1 MVLDFRALKARMKP
15 EFHANFEKYY
25 PAKSLASVG
34 FKRKVCKNCGRGF
47 WSAAERDVCDEP
59 VCSGGYRFIGEK
71 LTRKRFAYK
80 EAWDE
85 YVKVFGKWGY
95 VPIERYPVVC
105 RWYEDLYFVNAG
117 VNDFQP
123 YVISGE
129 VEPPA
134 PAVLEPQFCLRFQD
148 IDSVGITGRHYSGFI
163 MVGQHTFNTAKR
175 HVFFKDEGILQI
187 HEFLTK
193 GLGIKAEEV
202 VYHEDVWAGG
212 GNFGPSMEFFCRG
225 LELGNQV
232 YMQYK
237 VLPDGTSQELK
248 TRVIDMGAGL
258 ERWSWFSQG
267 NPMSYD
273 STFPQVMKHL
283 YKVSGVKPDEKLML
297 KFGNYAGLL
306 SIDDVDDINSVWGR
320 ISKELGIDMAKLKD
334 EVYRMRALYAIAD
347 HTRSLLVAIHDGA
360 LPSNVGGGYNLRTL
374 LRRCWSLNDE
384 FGLDIE
390 VEKVFEEHIG
400 EFGKWYT
407 DLKETGS
414 LFDIVAVERERYKE
428 NQAKGRKLIE
438 KEKDMTVAKMVE
450 LYDSHGIA
458 PDVMQKITGIQIP
471 DDFYKKVEERH
482 EKQVK
487 TDEVKEEKD
496 LTGIPLT
503 KLLYYEDSE
512 KLDFEAELLSMSG
525 GLGGD
530 EGHVILDKTLFYP
543 GGGGQETDKG
553 HLQIGSNRYDVVS
566 VEKKKGGI
574 IAHKINNFSR
584 LWGDDSR
591 VDDKVKGYVDK
602 RRRLQLVQHHT
613 ATHIVNAS
621 ARTVLGPHIWQA
633 GAHKSEKFSRLDI
646 THYKAVSQEEL
657 KKIEE
662 RANEIVREAHP
673 VEINW
678 MRRNDAEGKYGMRLY
693 QGGAVPGT
701 KLRIVS
707 IPGIDTEACGGTHL
721 KNTKEAGRIK
731 LLSAKR
737 IQDGVVRLEFTAGEA
752 SEREIREDAEK
763 FILVK
768 IHLDEFL
775 QQQIRI
781 QKKLQRDLEPFM
793 QMQRRMAEIMGPAM
807 QMQKRLAESLEPVE
821 RMQEQLRQNLEPLE
835 TSFKIIAEKVAPQM
849 EESARIFSVPKE
861 KLGETI
867 NRFTTEI
874 NQMEEKIMGLGG
886 EPPSDIDLDDTPAL
900 GISGTS
906 RYLFDRWKE
915 DRKILEKLQ
924 AEASGDLVSD
934 IEAKFTESNVVK
946 HVTSG
951 LMVKA
956 LTEAANAAV
965 SKPGRLLILVN
976 MAGDKVNVV
985 VASSGKANAGDVCK
999 RLCALLGGGGGG
1011 KQALAMGGGNAKDA
1025 ERILEELNY

>member
-1 MVLDFRALKARMKP
+1 MAFDFRALKAKMKP
-15 EFHANFEKYY
+15 EFHRNFRKYY
-25 PAKSLASVG
+25 PAESLESVG
-34 FKRKVCKNCGRGF
+34 FTRRVCKSCGRGF

-85 YVKVFGKWGY
+85 YVKTFGKWGY

-163 MVGQHTFNTAKR
+163 MVGQHTFNTPER
-175 HVFFKDEGILQI
+175 HVFFKDEGILQM
-187 HEFLTK
+187 HEFLTM
-193 GLGIKAEEV
+193 GLGINPAEIC
-202 VYHEDVWAGG
+202 YHEDVWAGG

-237 VLPDGTSQELK
+237 VLPDGSSKELN

-273 STFPQVMKHL
+273 STFPNVMKHL
-283 YKVSGVKPDEKLML
+283 YRVSGWKPDEKLML

-320 ISKELGIDMAKLKD
+320 IAKELGVGLSELK
-334 EVYRMRALYAIAD
+334 EQVYRTRALYAIAD

-384 FGLDIE
+384 FDLDVE

-414 LFDIVAVERERYKE
+414 LFDIIAVERERYME
-428 NQAKGRKLIE
+428 SQEKGRKLIE
-438 KEKDMTVAKMVE
+438 KEKDMTVEKMVE

-482 EKQVK
+482 EAAEK
-487 TDEVKEEKD
+487 TEAKEEIKVPGG
-496 LTGIPLT
+496 LPETVRGF
-503 KLLYYEDSE
+503 YEDQ
-512 KLDFEAELLSMSG
+512 ELKEFKSKVLAVF
-525 GLGGD
+525 D
-530 EGHVILDKTLFYP
+530 GHVVLDKTYFYP
-543 GGGGQETDKG
+543 EGGGQESDFGTCAGK
-553 HLQIGSNRYDVVS
+553 
-566 VEKKKGGI
+566 
-574 IAHKINNFSR
+574 
-584 LWGDDSR
+584 
-591 VDDKVKGYVDK
+591 KVKYVQKIGKIILHDVEDAASIKVGSTVECKLDDK
-602 RRRLQLVQHHT
+602 RRIQLMQHHT

-621 ARTVLGPHIWQA
+621 ARSILGPHIWQA
-633 GAHKSEKFSRLDI
+633 GAHKSEESSRLDI
-646 THYKAVSQEEL
+646 THYKAVSHQEL
-657 KKIEE
+657 KTIEDK
-662 RANEIVREAHP
+662 ANIIVAEARP
-673 VEINW
+673 VEIKW
-678 MRRNDAEGKYGMRLY
+678 MKRNDAESKYGMRLY

-701 KLRIVS
+701 ELRIVS
-707 IPGIDTEACGGTHL
+707 IPGVDTEACGGTHL
-721 KNTKEAGRIK
+721 KNTKEAGHIK

-737 IQDGVVRLEFTAGEA
+737 IQDGVVRLEFTAGGASRRESGKEEELYSDVASALGVKAGYMPGKVQEA
-752 SEREIREDAEK
+752 ARIFRVQPEQLPQTIDKFRKEHAEDAEL
-763 FILVK
+763 IRRLGG
-768 IHLDEFL
+768 HLESPGGSDDLADASNKLFEAWKQNKKTVERL
-775 QQQIRI
+775 QA
-781 QKKLQRDLEPFM
+781 D
-793 QMQRRMAEIMGPAM
+793 ASGN
-807 QMQKRLAESLEPVE
+807 LAE
-821 RMQEQLRQNLEPLE
+821 
-835 TSFKIIAEKVAPQM
+835 
-849 EESARIFSVPKE
+849 
-861 KLGETI
+861 
-867 NRFTTEI
+867 
-874 NQMEEKIMGLGG
+874 
-886 EPPSDIDLDDTPAL
+886 
-900 GISGTS
+900 
-906 RYLFDRWKE
+906 
-915 DRKILEKLQ
+915 
-924 AEASGDLVSD
+924 D
-934 IEAKFTESNVVK
+934 IESKFAGSDTVK
-946 HVTSG
+946 HLTRG
-951 LMVKA
+951 LTVKA
-956 LTEAANAAV
+956 LTDLANKAI

-976 MAGDKVNVV
+976 TAGDKVNVV
-985 VASSGKANAGDVCK
+985 VASSGKRNAGDVCR
-999 RLCALLGGGGGG
+999 RLCAALGGGGGG
-1011 KQALAMGGGNAKDA
+1011 KPALAMGGGNAKDA
-1025 ERILEELNY
+1025 EKVISDFMP